1 MLTEVY
7 ILKRQVKSSSTQ
19 TFLGL
24 VLIPNCHHSVCRD
37 TEQWGKDKSQGG
49 TEQWGPETACV
60 GKRRKSSP
68 VGSGTTAGVRQGR
81 HEVKRAL
88 SHEEAGDVLVSGVE
102 TQRTVR
108 MQPVGKKSSEVSI
121 AQKI

>member
-7 ILKRQVKSSSTQ
+7 ILKRQVKSTSTQ

-24 VLIPNCHHSVCRD
+24 VLIPNCHHSVCHD
-37 TEQWGKDKSQGG
+37 IEQWGKDKSQGG

-68 VGSGTTAGVRQGR
+68 VGSGTTAGIRQGR

-88 SHEEAGDVLVSGVE
+88 SDKEAGDVLVSGVE
-102 TQRTVR
+102 KQNGEDATSW
-108 MQPVGKKSSEVSI
+108 KEEL
-121 AQKI
+121 

>member
-7 ILKRQVKSSSTQ
+7 ILKGQVKSSSTQ

-24 VLIPNCHHSVCRD
+24 VLIPNCHHSVCHD
-37 TEQWGKDKSQGG
+37 IDQWGKDKSQGG

-68 VGSGTTAGVRQGR
+68 VGSGTTAGVRQER